1 MSLAYEIDKGV
12 VTLRNDPSAIG
23 TRRGLQGLT
32 ISWNEF
38 HGAWLQNWGIVVV
51 IVSIISNI
59 FYIIAHV
66 LVCTRANSKMI
77 EDLGSQFSNV
87 GNTTLIRAPITL
99 IHHTLD
105 YHSMAV
111 SWFITNNLKKIDKT
125 RENYCLPSG
134 NSSVTGIKKDNLNP
148 AVDRFSRE
156 PVPLFGVRH
165 RVNLLRFLQQF
176 SEF

>member
-1 MSLAYEIDKGV
+1 
-12 VTLRNDPSAIG
+12 
-23 TRRGLQGLT
+23 
-32 ISWNEF
+32 
-38 HGAWLQNWGIVVV
+38 
-51 IVSIISNI
+51 
-59 FYIIAHV
+59 
-66 LVCTRANSKMI
+66 MI

-134 NSSVTGIKKDNLNP
+134 NSSVTGIKKDDLNP
-148 AVDRFSRE
+148 AVNRFSRE

-165 RVNLLRFLQQF
+165 RVNCYDSCSNFLNSKLCFFSNKKSVVCYQKQRTSKRESYRVWQVWLFGGKLL
-176 SEF
+176 